1 MLVSHGN
8 LNSQHP
14 HMITPLHLSP
24 REDSKRDI
32 DGPSPTS
39 VSLRY
44 TRERPNPNFQT
55 SYLPLS
61 RSSILSKSSSHI
73 YMSSLQI
80 ILPSPLAVPCSP
92 SPRLIPTEISSFL
105 LRRIICTDFPQTTT
119 SIAFFFVSL
128 ARARPALP
136 LLSR

>member
-1 MLVSHGN
+1 MSTWKS
-8 LNSQHP
+8 LNSQRP

-32 DGPSPTS
+32 DGASPSS
-39 VSLRY
+39 VSLRPG
-44 TRERPNPNFQT
+44 REGPNPNFQT

-61 RSSILSKSSSHI
+61 RSSILSS

-80 ILPSPLAVPCSP
+80 IPPSPPAVLCSP
-92 SPRLIPTEISSFL
+92 SPPVLSPRLIPTEISSFL

-128 ARARPALP
+128 ARPALP